1 MKKVEF
7 GSENAHIVKIATSEP
22 VEPTATSTSFD
33 LSKLLQILPKLNLSQ
48 IFGNKSETLSS
59 SPPTLSPDMEFVP
72 TADLMRTQN
81 ADLARHTLETHQNT
95 VKKLYDAG

>member
-7 GSENAHIVKIATSEP
+7 GSENAHIVKIAAPESVDT
-22 VEPTATSTSFD
+22 TSTSPNFD
-33 LSKLLQILPKLNLSQ
+33 LTKLLQILPKLNLTQ
-48 IFGNKSETLSS
+48 LFSS
-59 SPPTLSPDMEFVP
+59 ARPDAGRQLQNLPAEIEFVP

-95 VKKLYDAG
+95 VKKLYDAE